1 MAFKLGQESR
11 KYGEPTKNRF
21 NKDDASI
28 PGTDVIRKDLAKG
41 ISAEANMDGSI
52 FISNKIK
59 PGSEEERK
67 ILMHEMKHLVDMKT
81 GKLSYTDDDITW
93 MGESYKREKGQIEY
107 KGEWLPEG
115 DKTFP
120 WEQH

>member
-59 PGSEEERK
+59 P
-67 ILMHEMKHLVDMKT
+67 
-81 GKLSYTDDDITW
+81 DDDITW